1 MQACGQRKWLLT
13 VWCMGKLPQSSMSK
27 SLENRTQLNVA
38 LDLQR
43 AEEQALLDSLKPS
56 QEEIEQVEFEL
67 KSLNLLMEAS
77 KKDN

>member
-1 MQACGQRKWLLT
+1 
-13 VWCMGKLPQSSMSK
+13 MGKLPQSSMSK